1 MEMKSHFTGV
11 KLLVKSFEKSASVE
25 TLASFPG
32 GLIWAVAHLC
42 RYEIRLLRLSIQCTR
57 KARLWCYSVT

>member
-32 GLIWAVAHLC
+32 GLIWAIAHLC
-42 RYEIRLLRLSIQCTR
+42 R
-57 KARLWCYSVT
+57 